1 MREIKFRGMTTHG
14 IWMFG
19 MPVKTYGY
27 GKSAIRILE
36 RGDIYS
42 HDIRDLYDH
51 EIKPETLGQYTGL
64 KDKNGVEI
72 YEGDVVEYSLEENG
86 STYEGSPIVYDEK
99 YLMYSME
106 NDAPNNLTGYFDL
119 EVVGNI
125 HE

>member
-72 YEGDVVEYSLEENG
+72 YEGDRIKIDDIVFVVHYKESSFFIAEHTILG
-86 STYEGSPIVYDEK
+86 FCDVRK
-99 YLMYSME
+99 
-106 NDAPNNLTGYFDL
+106 A

>member
-1 MREIKFRGMTTHG
+1 MRDIKFRVYIKSSGKIESAG
-14 IWMFG
+14 AIMFDETP
-19 MPVKTYGY
+19 MLRTN
-27 GKSAIRILE
+27 SN
-36 RGDIYS
+36 
-42 HDIRDLYDH
+42 DLYAID
-51 EIKPETLGQYTGL
+51 EQIIIEQYTGL
-64 KDKNGVEI
+64 NDKNGVEI